1 MLAPLLALGFFCL
14 LTAVRAHR
22 VLHVT
27 AVGQPAGPVAWRPAL
42 IVPGHLS
49 DTYKWLDQTNQMFAL
64 GEWRV
69 RHVDSDNAP
78 GGHDVLTPSPYRWW
92 LGLIAL
98 GWNAVT
104 GATIGRCVEG
114 AALVGDP
121 LLLILIGA
129 LTVVFVARK
138 FGGLAA
144 ALLSVGLV
152 AVYPFAGEFLPGA
165 CDDRGLLHLLAL
177 WSVLPLLAVA
187 LLTGEGVERRARR
200 AFVLAGVTG
209 GLGLWMSPAGE
220 VPVLVGVGLGGLLS
234 AWLGKSMSKEGTAP
248 TAGPVYWRA
257 WALSGAVTCLAA
269 YIIEFFPGYMGSWE
283 LRAVHP
289 VYGIA
294 WMGGAELVA
303 RASSRIRGDRA
314 PLGVKGWGV
323 VALSVA
329 ALASIPVTFL
339 LTHSTDYLMEDL
351 STLRLSILP
360 DGPSASSLW
369 SWLLQ
374 NGFTPGVVATLLP
387 LLVLVAAVF
396 VLSLRRF
403 DPARRGAIAL
413 ALGPVLV
420 ALGFAFR
427 ELSWWNGVDAALLL
441 VAVVLVGGLQGDS
454 RRAVVWGVVL
464 AAAAV
469 VLPGTFRLLP
479 SFGSSDDLTH
489 EEVVGLVERD
499 LSYWMERH
507 VGDAN
512 AIVLAPPNTTA
523 SLYYYGGI
531 RGLGTFDWE
540 SRDGTKAAVRI
551 VSALTP
557 EESQELINR
566 RGITHI
572 IIPGWDPYLDAYA
585 RIGQGQVGSTFLE
598 RLHLWLLPAWLKPI
612 SYPIPTISGFEGQSV
627 AVLEVVE
634 EQDDS
639 LAASRL
645 AEYFLDMGQMDL
657 VANASKVLRRFPA
670 DLGALVAKAE
680 IAIAEGETDEF
691 SQDVDVIVR
700 RITGGADQSLAWDQR
715 VNLAVVLAQGHHVEL
730 ARSRLKQC
738 LDEADEEKFRSLS
751 TNSLYRLQVLRKAL
765 GLTIKDPSRLE
776 LSLELLPP
784 DLRERLKE

>member
-1 MLAPLLALGFFCL
+1 MLAPLLALGFFGL
-14 LTAVRAHR
+14 VTAVRAHR

-27 AVGQPAGPVAWRPAL
+27 AVGQPASPAAFRPAL

-49 DTYKWLDQTNQMFAL
+49 DTYKWLDHTNQMFAL

-69 RHVDSDNAP
+69 RHVDYDNAP

-92 LGLIAL
+92 LGAIAL
-98 GWNAVT
+98 AWNAVT

-121 LLLILIGA
+121 LLLVLLGA
-129 LTVVFVARK
+129 ATVVFVARK

-144 ALLSVGLV
+144 AFLSVGLV
-152 AVYPFAGEFLPGA
+152 AVYPFAGEFFPGA

-177 WSVLPLLAVA
+177 WSVLPLLAAA
-187 LLTGEGVERRARR
+187 LSTGEGLERRAKR
-200 AFVLAGVTG
+200 AYVLAGLAG
-209 GLGLWMSPAGE
+209 GFGLWISPAAE

-234 AWLGKSMSKEGTAP
+234 AWLGKPAP
-248 TAGPVYWRA
+248 KDASAPSATPEFWRA
-257 WALSGAVTCLAA
+257 WGLAGAVTCLAA
-269 YIIEFFPGYMGSWE
+269 YIIEFFPGYMGAWE

-303 RASSRIRGDRA
+303 RASIRIRGDRQRV
-314 PLGVKGWGV
+314 GVKGWGLII
-323 VALSVA
+323 LSVA
-329 ALASIPVTFL
+329 ALASIPVSFL

-360 DGPSASSLW
+360 DGPFASSLW

-374 NGFTPGVVATLLP
+374 NGFTPVVVATLLP
-387 LLVLVAAVF
+387 LLVLVVAIV

-413 ALGPVLV
+413 ALGPLLV
-420 ALGFAFR
+420 ALGFAFK

-441 VAVVLVGGLQGDS
+441 LTIVLVGGLEGIPG
-454 RRAVVWGVVL
+454 RVVIWVVAL
-464 AAAAV
+464 AAAAI
-469 VLPGTFRLLP
+469 VLPGVVHLLP
-479 SFGSSDDLTH
+479 PFGSSDELTH

-507 VGDAN
+507 VGESN

-585 RIGQGQVGSTFLE
+585 RIGEGQVGSTFLE
-598 RLHLWLLPAWLKPI
+598 RLHLWLLPSWLKPI

-680 IAIAEGETDEF
+680 IALAEGENDEF
-691 SQDVDVIVR
+691 TQDVDVIVR
-700 RITGGADQSLAWDQR
+700 RITGGADQTLAWDQR
-715 VNLAVVLAQGHHVEL
+715 VNLAVVLAQGHHVDL
-730 ARSRLKQC
+730 ARTRLKQC
-738 LDEADEEKFRSLS
+738 LDEADEEKLRSLS
-751 TNSLYRLQVLRKAL
+751 TNSLYRMHVLRKAL

-776 LSLELLPP
+776 LALELLPP